1 MNNFD
6 IFKNFMQNAIAEDIN
21 TGDHSSLST
30 IPPNSKVEAI
40 VLCKDEG
47 IIAGINRAEE
57 IFHFYDESISIV
69 KHFTDGDKVK
79 YGDTLIS
86 INGNARNIL
95 AMERIA
101 LNVMQ
106 RMSGIA
112 TYTHYLNN
120 KIKHTSTK
128 ILDTRKTTP
137 GIRFLEK
144 EAVTI
149 GGGKNHRMGLYDMI
163 MIKDNHV
170 DFSGGISIAIDKANE
185 YIKNNKLDI
194 KIEVE
199 VRDFEELDVVLNK
212 GNVHRIMLDNF
223 SVSDLKEA
231 VKKINK
237 QYETEASG
245 GINEKTIV
253 NYAET
258 GVDFISVGA
267 LTHTVKNFDISLIA
281 KPHEQ

>member
-1 MNNFD
+1 
-6 IFKNFMQNAIAEDIN
+6 MQNAIAEDIN

-112 TYTHYLNN
+112 TQT
-120 KIKHTSTK
+120 
-128 ILDTRKTTP
+128 
-137 GIRFLEK
+137 
-144 EAVTI
+144 
-149 GGGKNHRMGLYDMI
+149 
-163 MIKDNHV
+163 
-170 DFSGGISIAIDKANE
+170 
-185 YIKNNKLDI
+185 
-194 KIEVE
+194 
-199 VRDFEELDVVLNK
+199 
-212 GNVHRIMLDNF
+212 HRITQTMCCKNTILCFRRF
-223 SVSDLKEA
+223 S
-231 VKKINK
+231 
-237 QYETEASG
+237 YR
-245 GINEKTIV
+245 
-253 NYAET
+253 
-258 GVDFISVGA
+258 
-267 LTHTVKNFDISLIA
+267 
-281 KPHEQ
+281 